1 MSQAH
6 STMST
11 ILVGVDGSEGSAA
24 ALRWAC
30 GLALAAGA
38 EVVAVH
44 VLDPSAEDV
53 RPLGLP
59 RTVLNEAD
67 WREAVQ
73 AELEAMWCA
82 PLARAGVRH
91 RTRVEEGRPGPCL
104 AELARQ
110 EHADLVVTGHRGL
123 SGLAAL
129 VHGSVS
135 AYLTH
140 HSPCPVAVVPAERQ
154 AA

>member
-1 MSQAH
+1 MSQVVSAIG
-6 STMST
+6 S
-11 ILVGVDGSEGSAA
+11 ILVGVDGSAGSAA
-24 ALRWAC
+24 ALRWAAR
-30 GLALAAGA
+30 LALAAGA

-44 VLDPSAEDV
+44 VLDPATEDV

-59 RTVLNEAD
+59 RAILNEAD
-67 WREAVQ
+67 WRDAIQ
-73 AELEAMWCA
+73 GELEATWCE

-91 RTRVEEGRPGPCL
+91 RTRVEQGQPGPCL
-104 AELARQ
+104 AELASQ
-110 EHADLVVTGHRGL
+110 EHADLLVTGQRGL
-123 SGLAAL
+123 SGLTQL

-140 HSPCPVAVVPAERQ
+140 HAPCPVAVVPAQRR

>member
-1 MSQAH
+1 MSQVS
-6 STMST
+6 STMAR

-24 ALRWAC
+24 AIRWASR
-30 GLALAAGA
+30 LALTAGA

-44 VLDPSAEDV
+44 VIDRSADDV

-59 RTVLNEAD
+59 RAILNEAD
-67 WREAVQ
+67 WREAVEH
-73 AELEAMWCA
+73 ELDAAWCG

-91 RTRVEEGRPGPCL
+91 RTRVVEGQPGPRL
-104 AELARQ
+104 AEVAGQ

-123 SGLAAL
+123 SGLGEL
-129 VHGSVS
+129 LHGSVS

-140 HSPCPVAVVPAERQ
+140 HAPCPVAVVPVEPQ